1 MVNNNLSEDSG
12 SGLSILHEFPFSI
25 ERVSNDSPPSVR
37 KKHHYHNTYEL
48 YYLISGDRYYFIKD
62 KTYHVKRGNLVLV
75 KPYDIH
81 TTSGVSK
88 IGYDRYLIMFKKSFI
103 GELAEGA
110 GLNLFESYDKDIHL
124 IELSYQEQ
132 SFVESL
138 LSAMINEHKS
148 EAPGHTDFLR
158 AAMVQLLL
166 ITARHATAA
175 EVMTADVVPMNK
187 TVSAVA
193 AYIINNYREDI
204 TLDSISE
211 QFFISPCYFSR
222 TFKRITG
229 LSFTEYLNGVR
240 VKEAQRLLATTDSS
254 IVEICEAVG
263 YKSTTHFG
271 RSFKSI
277 TGMSPTEYRRIKRG

>member
-1 MVNNNLSEDSG
+1 MVNDQIREDSG
-12 SGLSILHEFPFSI
+12 GGLSILHDFPFSI
-25 ERVSNDSPPSVR
+25 ERVSNDSPPPHR

-48 YYLISGDRYYFIKD
+48 YYLNSGDRYYFIKD

-88 IGYDRYLIMFKKSFI
+88 IGYDRYLIMFKRSFI
-103 GELAEGA
+103 GEISESA
-110 GLNLFESYDKDIHL
+110 GINLFESYDNDVHL

-138 LSAMINEHKS
+138 LDRMLSEHKS
-148 EAPGHTDFLR
+148 EAPGHHDFLR

-166 ITARHATAA
+166 IAARHAA
-175 EVMTADVVPMNK
+175 ESGEESDVVPMNK

-204 TLDSISE
+204 TLDWISE
-211 QFFISPCYFSR
+211 RFFISPCYFSR
-222 TFKRITG
+222 TFKRVTG

-240 VKEAQRLLATTDSS
+240 IKEAQRLLATTDNS
-254 IVEICEAVG
+254 IIEICEAVG

-277 TGMSPTEYRRIKRG
+277 AGMSPSEYRRIKRG